1 MWRLRLRAL
10 ATVFF
15 AGGAR
20 SDRQKRGELL
30 AAAACLALA
39 FLLAVDAFRG
49 ARGLAADHWLAL
61 RPLHPGA
68 AALLRLAGAAVC
80 LSQVLRPTRSGPRH
94 AALVLTLGVVAL
106 VAARDSLAYLGL
118 LASGA
123 LVSRIPVPISL
134 LVMAAALWPL
144 TQRRRLPL
152 RPQPGRRPPLLVVA
166 LGAGSLVAAL
176 TVAQMVGFGGTDYR
190 RPADA
195 VVVLGA
201 RVYRDGSPSL
211 ALADRLRTG
220 CALVLEGQAPLLV
233 LSGGPGDGPVHEVEA
248 MRDMALACGL
258 RPDQLRL
265 DFEGHNT
272 RRTAENLAAEA
283 PELRRVL
290 AVSHDYHLPRV
301 RMAFDRAGVTAY
313 TVPADE
319 TRTLVRL
326 PYYMAREILAFWV
339 YALAPGLA
347 RG

>member
-1 MWRLRLRAL
+1 
-10 ATVFF
+10 
-15 AGGAR
+15 
-20 SDRQKRGELL
+20 
-30 AAAACLALA
+30 
-39 FLLAVDAFRG
+39 
-49 ARGLAADHWLAL
+49 
-61 RPLHPGA
+61 
-68 AALLRLAGAAVC
+68 
-80 LSQVLRPTRSGPRH
+80 
-94 AALVLTLGVVAL
+94 
-106 VAARDSLAYLGL
+106 
-118 LASGA
+118 
-123 LVSRIPVPISL
+123 
-134 LVMAAALWPL
+134 
-144 TQRRRLPL
+144 
-152 RPQPGRRPPLLVVA
+152 
-166 LGAGSLVAAL
+166 
-176 TVAQMVGFGGTDYR
+176 
-190 RPADA
+190 
-195 VVVLGA
+195 
-201 RVYRDGSPSL
+201 
-211 ALADRLRTG
+211 
-220 CALVLEGQAPLLV
+220 
-233 LSGGPGDGPVHEVEA
+233 